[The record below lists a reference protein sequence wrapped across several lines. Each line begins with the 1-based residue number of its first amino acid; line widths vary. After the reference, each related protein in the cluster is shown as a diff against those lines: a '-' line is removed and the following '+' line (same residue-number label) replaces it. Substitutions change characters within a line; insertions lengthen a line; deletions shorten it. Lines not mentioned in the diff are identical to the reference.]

1 MSDEDWQAGFAK
13 SMMVFLNGEAIESP
27 GPLGERVLDD
37 TFLLLFNAS
46 EGDLDF
52 QLPQE
57 TFGRRWVKVVDTA
70 QPLLGIS
77 LDERDSKSMLRLTSR
92 SMMLL
97 RRIA

>member
-77 LDERDSKSMLRLTSR
+77 LDEHDSKSVLRLTSR